1 MFNKGMGNIYKQA
14 QKMQKKMAEIQEE
27 LKNLEIEGSSGGGM
41 VRVVVNGK
49 KDIISI
55 NIDDSVLAED
65 KEMVED
71 LVLSAIKQA
80 MEYAEK
86 KSQDM
91 MKSATGGM
99 MPNIPGF

>member
-80 MEYAEK
+80 MENAEK